1 MDRWRLSAKIIYWV
15 SGELTSNSR
24 GHSRGWAV
32 QHSDS
37 TNTVINNDVLCHI
50 LRLETIV
57 HLMII
62 HLHLV
67 FGFCFLK
74 DEEFGLMNAFNQFLH
89 QSSMSQYF

>member
-50 LRLETIV
+50 LCLETIV
-57 HLMII
+57 HLMIL

-67 FGFCFLK
+67 FAFCFLK
-74 DEEFGLMNAFNQFLH
+74 DEEFEPLNAFNQFLH